1 MRVWRALTLALPCVP
16 STRKWLDG
24 IDGAAEGGVMS
35 NAFNDDLA
43 RPAAAEDAG
52 IQPLRDG
59 DATSEADPS
68 LDPAQQEWDRTDAI
82 DEALDAGVDPADLDV
97 ATATGDD
104 PAHLVDDTD
113 EIPATDQPSSG
124 LQPESQG
131 DDPIVAELGEDGEGD
146 LSDEDL

>member
-1 MRVWRALTLALPCVP
+1 
-16 STRKWLDG
+16 
-24 IDGAAEGGVMS
+24 MS